1 VYAFGDVA
9 SKGSTAAPAA
19 AAASAAAQTK
29 TAFLFFIDIPFVDEE
44 SNFIEAPF
52 IGSPRFSNC
61 HNAMAVTAP

>member
-29 TAFLFFIDIPFVDEE
+29 TAFLFFIDIPFVD
-44 SNFIEAPF
+44 
-52 IGSPRFSNC
+52 
-61 HNAMAVTAP
+61 